1 MIAID
6 LQGHGRTA
14 DVDRPLGYDHLTDDV
29 AALIRHLGLSRA
41 DVMRSSLGGG
51 LHDGGWDGSG
61 KSAHRL
67 AISPTQTAYC

>member
-14 DVDRPLGYDHLTDDV
+14 DMDRPLRYDQVTDDM

-41 DVMRSSLGGG
+41 DVMGHSLGGG
-51 LHDGGWDGSG
+51 LLGATGT
-61 KSAHRL
+61 A
-67 AISPTQTAYC
+67 QTNRPIAWR